1 MLKMKKKMKS
11 MTIKKLVIILIVL
24 FVVSFVVFFFYSYQ
38 TKRNMKV
45 VVKEDIQTITLSE
58 LSMYD
63 GSDPTKPI
71 YLGLNGYV
79 YDVSEG
85 RKFYETNGTYH
96 YLAGK
101 DSSEELN
108 LIGGDIIVRK
118 YKVIA
123 KLGK

>member
-1 MLKMKKKMKS
+1 MLKSK
-11 MTIKKLVIILIVL
+11 TIKKLVIILIVL
-24 FVVSFVVFFFYSYQ
+24 FLVSFVVFFFYSYQ

-45 VVKEDIQTITLSE
+45 VVKEDIQTMTLSE
-58 LSMYD
+58 LSKYD
-63 GSDPTKPI
+63 GTDPTKPI

-79 YDVSEG
+79 YDVTEG

>member
-1 MLKMKKKMKS
+1 MLKMKK
-11 MTIKKLVIILIVL
+11 MTIKKIVILFTTL
-24 FVVSFVVFFFYSYQ
+24 FVISFIVFFFYSYQ
-38 TKRNMKV
+38 SKRNLKV
-45 VVKEDIQTITLSE
+45 IVNEEVQTMTLSE
-58 LSMYD
+58 LSKYD

-79 YDVSEG
+79 YDVTEG